1 MRTPMTAVSFTR
13 PIRTLRS
20 AHSPVLVLVL
30 VGMFLVVL
38 PGCKKNGPSGSA
50 EANRP
55 TAAELQ
61 KMSAVDLYNARYFRE
76 AKDKAESAISTAN
89 GRDREVLQ
97 LTAGLSCH
105 ALKQPAL
112 AQHHLEGLTGS
123 ADPQI
128 AGRAEA
134 TLGQIAQQRGNHKYA
149 ADLFNR
155 ASKKLE
161 GDDSARAAMRAGES
175 LSIMG
180 NQNAA
185 TQQYRAAAE
194 NADTARLK
202 QHADRL
208 SKQGPF
214 TIQAGAY
221 STRANADKRAAELAA
236 LAQRAGLT
244 RPVVLADTINGRPGY
259 SVRIG
264 AFTSKGEANTARAK
278 LGSGQFVVV
287 AANE

>member
-1 MRTPMTAVSFTR
+1 MRTPIVAVSFF
-13 PIRTLRS
+13 PAIRTIRS
-20 AHSPVLVLVL
+20 AHLLIAVLLVAA
-30 VGMFLVVL
+30 LVVL
-38 PGCKKNGPSGSA
+38 PACKKNGPSGTA

-61 KMSAVDLYNARYFRE
+61 KMSAVDLYNARYYRE
-76 AKDKAESAISTAN
+76 AKDKAEAALPTAN

-97 LTAGLSCH
+97 LTAGLSSH

-112 AQHHLEGLTGS
+112 AQHYLEGLTGS

-134 TLGQIAQQRGNHKYA
+134 TLGQIAQQRGNHQYA

-155 ASKKLE
+155 ASKKLD

-180 NQNAA
+180 NQTAA
-185 TQQYRAAAE
+185 TQQFRTAAE

-236 LAQRAGLT
+236 MTQRAGLS
-244 RPVVLADTINGRPGY
+244 RPLVMPDSINGRPGF

-264 AFTSKGEANTARAK
+264 TFASRGEANTARAK
-278 LGSGQFVVV
+278 LGSGQYVVV